1 MKLIILFLTTLNILC
16 VNLKQDKPILMNA
29 TYEYPYRDIVEEDKY
44 IEEHLRYIERVKQME
59 YKFTKDMDLLRMMY
73 NVQNAQIQKL
83 SEIIGVNAALI
94 KQIEIK
100 TLPKP
105 ETS

>member
-1 MKLIILFLTTLNILC
+1 
-16 VNLKQDKPILMNA
+16 MNV
-29 TYEYPYRDIVEEDKY
+29 TYEYPYQDIIEQRKY
-44 IEEHLRYIERVKQME
+44 VDEHYRYINRVKQME
-59 YKFTKDMDLLRMMY
+59 DKFTKDMDLLRMMF

-105 ETS
+105 EPS